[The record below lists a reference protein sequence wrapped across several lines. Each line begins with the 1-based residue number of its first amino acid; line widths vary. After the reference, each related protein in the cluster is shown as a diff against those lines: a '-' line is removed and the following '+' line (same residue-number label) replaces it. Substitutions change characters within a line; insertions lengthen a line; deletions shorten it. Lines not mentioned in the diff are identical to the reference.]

1 MNFFLSAAD
10 LVSQPKRPP
19 KRDMLNDADIDAAS
33 RQLEQLKLSGEEYHK
48 TQTEVW
54 EKYASLMENYRRLK
68 SDYEEERDAREKYK
82 QLARGQEKNPFV
94 LVLIDGDGF
103 IFDDDLVRAGAEGGS
118 RAAQVLNDAIGT
130 KLRAQGLDHCR
141 VMVRIYANLVG
152 LSKVLSRSKL
162 CGAEK
167 RSLGPFVANFNR
179 SNDLFDF
186 VDSGELKE
194 NADFKIRAMFRQFA
208 DNPQCKHIFFAATHD
223 VGYVSELLPY
233 VSNRDRFTLVRSH
246 STHAEFKKLGFR
258 MEELRG
264 VFRNSPLPTESQ
276 PPYKSS
282 AVPPSPSGHTS
293 KASADQNPTKICYF
307 YQKGLCK
314 YGTACTNSHG
324 ASNGNVD
331 GSSRPSDSSDWRTE
345 SASATARPPVP
356 IFQKHSFMGAAGS
369 HHSDEDF
376 ASMLP
381 KQEDVPPNKIPVNK
395 SQHRLDTYA
404 PPPRTAVLA
413 RFNSRIAQQKLC
425 NNFHLKGF
433 CTNDQCEY
441 DHESVSPEMRDCL
454 AQVARGLPCARRGA
468 CRSINCIS
476 GHICQRPDCKH
487 RGGKNY
493 CKLGS
498 QAHGQD
504 LQVAGFVPAL
514 VPTKHVGDDE
524 DGSVNDKASYN
535 DSPPSPGLYSDAGSE
550 QGNNQNIA
558 SLASA
563 DKEQWD

>member
-48 TQTEVW
+48 TQTEVL

-94 LVLIDGDGF
+94 LVLVDGDGF

-141 VMVRIYANLVG
+141 VMVRIYANLAG

-194 NADFKIRAMFRQFA
+194 NADFKIRAIFRQFA
-208 DNPQCKHIFFAATHD
+208 DMPQCKHIFFAATHD

-233 VSNRDRFTLVRSH
+233 ASNRDRFTLVQSY

-264 VFRNSPLPTESQ
+264 VFRNSPLPTDSQ
-276 PPYKSS
+276 MPYKSS
-282 AVPPSPSGHTS
+282 AIPPSPIGHAS
-293 KASADQNPTKICYF
+293 KASADQSTTNICYF

-314 YGTACTNSHG
+314 YGNNCNKAHVRVAG
-324 ASNGNVD
+324 SNGHAD
-331 GSSRPSDSSDWRTE
+331 DSSRPSDINDWRST
-345 SASATARPPVP
+345 SASTASRPPVP
-356 IFQKHSFMGAAGS
+356 IFQKHSPMGELGS
-369 HHSDEDF
+369 ISVDDI

-381 KQEDVPPNKIPVNK
+381 NEEDIPPNKIPVNK
-395 SQHRLDTYA
+395 SLQRLDPYV
-404 PPPRTAVLA
+404 PIPSKTALSE
-413 RFNSRIAQQKLC
+413 FNSRTANRKMCNKYHLQDDC
-425 NNFHLKGF
+425 NNDM
-433 CTNDQCEY
+433 CQY
-441 DHESVSPEMRDCL
+441 DHSPISEDIRGCL
-454 AQVARGLPCARRGA
+454 KQAARSLLCPKRGT
-468 CRSINCIS
+468 CRSSRCIQ
-476 GHICQRPDCKH
+476 GHVCQRPDCKY
-487 RGGKNY
+487 RGGKYY

-498 QAHGQD
+498 PAHGVD
-504 LQVAGFVPAL
+504 LQLAEFLPASNVA
-514 VPTKHVGDDE
+514 KHTPDE
-524 DGSVNDKASYN
+524 DEGTFDDKSS
-535 DSPPSPGLYSDAGSE
+535 SPESAGVYSNAGSE
-550 QGNNQNIA
+550 QGDDDSGA
-558 SLASA
+558 VLASA
-563 DKEQWD
+563 EKKQAD